1 MNMGLSSRAFDLTVH
16 NLDDNETRMGL
27 DESSKEGILEIMKN
41 RKDLSFDDARLLYI
55 MRKMYEN
62 GIGKLISHL
71 CL

>member
-1 MNMGLSSRAFDLTVH
+1 MGLSSRAFDLTVH